1 MGGVNVKE
9 TAKRLVAALRGQRLS
24 LWLCVGVIGIALIA
38 LSEWRPRD
46 RNTTPLTPTATAQQ
60 VEAALE
66 ERIESLLSAV
76 EGVGNCRVMVTLESE
91 SRAVYAADTAA
102 DGDSLTENVLTVAT
116 DTGPVGLLLTR
127 VCPTVKGVAVVC
139 RGGGD
144 PAVQE
149 RVVQVV
155 STAFHISDRRVC
167 VVKQD

>member
-1 MGGVNVKE
+1 MVKE
-9 TAKRLVAALRGQRLS
+9 TVKRFMTALRGRRVS
-24 LWLCVGVIGIALIA
+24 LWLCVGVVGIALIA
-38 LSEWRPRD
+38 LSEWRPRARD
-46 RNTTPLTPTATAQQ
+46 TAPLTPTATATQ

-66 ERIESLLSAV
+66 ERIESLLRSV
-76 EGVGNCRVMVTLESE
+76 EGVGDCRVMVTLESE
-91 SRAVYAADTAA
+91 SRAVYAADTVS
-102 DGDSLTENVLTVAT
+102 DGDGLTENVLTVAT
-116 DTGPVGLLLTR
+116 ETGPIGLLLTR

-144 PAVQE
+144 PAVQQ